1 MSSLHDVVR
10 SAALGT
16 RNRPLA
22 PAGLPEPVARALHAA
37 SGPELVLEAAAAY
50 ALAQRGTIPSAPVTA
65 LELPAASSAPVM
77 PDEMSDLLARMLT
90 LRGQDELVTRTL
102 RLIRRR
108 GLRLPPNLLTRV
120 ASRFSDEHRTLV
132 VDLMDARAR
141 AIFAMDGRWADLI
154 DEVESSSAPPD
165 PVHWESG
172 TGRERAAHLA
182 RVRAHDP
189 AAGRALLAD
198 GAWLEAR
205 AAEREQILAALST
218 GLGPQDEALLEARLD
233 DRAESVRRTA
243 ADLLRRL
250 PSSAF
255 IRRTEALARA
265 HVVVTKRFLRTPRVE
280 LLPVALTDE
289 LARDRYPA
297 RAHRASAAL
306 TRALEMVARVPT
318 GRWRRLV
325 GLSAVELLEAE
336 VGGGGAR
343 TPQYEA
349 RERPAR
355 GGGGGRGPVPAGA
368 GGGGW
373 GGGGG
378 PPPDLSEALTRAAL
392 GWEDG
397 RLASALVD
405 RAPTAT
411 ATRLVAL
418 LDTPDRDAFIDR
430 LVAAG
435 HCLQAAATCEA
446 WPLTL
451 SPKHSG
457 LIARCIVEAAA
468 PSRRASERSL
478 LTALGGLLP
487 GRCAPEAVEDALA
500 ILGAAPAEALQTSDM
515 RTIMTALELRREL
528 LGMTNQEAP

>member
-1 MSSLHDVVR
+1 MSGLRDVVR
-10 SAALGT
+10 SAALGA

-22 PAGLPEPVARALHAA
+22 PAGLPGPVAASLRAA

-50 ALAQRGTIPSAPVTA
+50 ALAQRSTIPSAPVTA
-65 LELPAASSAPVM
+65 LELPAASSAPVI
-77 PDEMSDLLARMLT
+77 PDDLSDLLSRMLT
-90 LRGQDELVTRTL
+90 LSGQDELVTRTL

-108 GLRLPPNLLTRV
+108 GLRLPPILLTRV
-120 ASRFSDEHRTLV
+120 ASRFAGEDRTLV

-141 AIFAMDGRWADLI
+141 TIFAMDRRWADI
-154 DEVESSSAPPD
+154 IGEVESAAAPPD
-165 PVHWESG
+165 PARWETG
-172 TGRERAAHLA
+172 TSRERAAHLA

-198 GAWLEAR
+198 GAWLETR
-205 AAEREQILAALST
+205 AAERERILAALAT
-218 GLGPQDEALLEARLD
+218 GLGPQDEKLLEARLD

-243 ADLLRRL
+243 AGLLRRL
-250 PSSAF
+250 PSSALV
-255 IRRTEALARA
+255 RRTEALART
-265 HVVVTKRFLRTPRVE
+265 HVVVTKRFLRAPRVE

-289 LARDRYPA
+289 LARDQYPA

-318 GRWRRLV
+318 SRWHRLV
-325 GLSAVELLEAE
+325 GLSAIELLEAE
-336 VGGGGAR
+336 VRCEGQR
-343 TPQYEA
+343 T
-349 RERPAR
+349 
-355 GGGGGRGPVPAGA
+355 
-368 GGGGW
+368 
-373 GGGGG
+373 
-378 PPPDLSEALTRAAL
+378 DLSEALTRAAL
-392 GWEDG
+392 QWEDG
-397 RLASALVD
+397 KLASALVD

-435 HCLQAAATCEA
+435 QCLRAAATCEA

-457 LIARCIVEAAA
+457 LIARCIVEAAGS
-468 PSRRASERSL
+468 SRGASERSL
-478 LTALGGLLP
+478 LTSLGGLLP

-500 ILGAAPAEALQTSDM
+500 ILEAAPAEALQTSDM

-528 LGMTNQEAP
+528 LGMTNQETP

>member
-50 ALAQRGTIPSAPVTA
+50 ALARRGTIPSAPVTA
-65 LELPAASSAPVM
+65 LELPAASSAPVI
-77 PDEMSDLLARMLT
+77 PDELSDLLARMLT

-141 AIFAMDGRWADLI
+141 AIFAMDGRWAGLI

-336 VGGGGAR
+336 VRCEGQR
-343 TPQYEA
+343 T
-349 RERPAR
+349 
-355 GGGGGRGPVPAGA
+355 
-368 GGGGW
+368 
-373 GGGGG
+373 
-378 PPPDLSEALTRAAL
+378 DLSEALTRAAL